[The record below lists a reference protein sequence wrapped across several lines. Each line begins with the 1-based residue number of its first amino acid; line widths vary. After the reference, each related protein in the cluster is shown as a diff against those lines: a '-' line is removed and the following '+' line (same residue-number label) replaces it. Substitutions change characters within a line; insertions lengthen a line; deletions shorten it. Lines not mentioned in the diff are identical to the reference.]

1 MSFDSSFFTNVSEDA
16 KDLITK
22 CTMYNKNQ
30 RLNAKE
36 CFKHSFFQNDL
47 NPYNLFNED
56 LTVLMHQVLNRL
68 RNFSTS
74 SKFYQAI
81 LVFIAYNFAEKKETQ
96 KLKKIFF
103 AINKDMDGKIKL
115 KELYKAYQENKMRM
129 TKDEVSKIIKEI
141 DFNNSGFI
149 EYEEFI
155 RAALPK
161 EDLFTEI
168 NLKEAF
174 DLFDINKKGFFSS
187 NEMKE
192 VLGMKNNV
200 DQVVVDK
207 ILNDIGDKTINF
219 EQFKYMVVEGFN

>member
-1 MSFDSSFFTNVSEDA
+1 
-16 KDLITK
+16 
-22 CTMYNKNQ
+22 
-30 RLNAKE
+30 
-36 CFKHSFFQNDL
+36 
-47 NPYNLFNED
+47 
-56 LTVLMHQVLNRL
+56 
-68 RNFSTS
+68 
-74 SKFYQAI
+74 
-81 LVFIAYNFAEKKETQ
+81 
-96 KLKKIFF
+96 
-103 AINKDMDGKIKL
+103 
-115 KELYKAYQENKMRM
+115 M

>member
-1 MSFDSSFFTNVSEDA
+1 
-16 KDLITK
+16 
-22 CTMYNKNQ
+22 
-30 RLNAKE
+30 
-36 CFKHSFFQNDL
+36 
-47 NPYNLFNED
+47 
-56 LTVLMHQVLNRL
+56 
-68 RNFSTS
+68 
-74 SKFYQAI
+74 
-81 LVFIAYNFAEKKETQ
+81 
-96 KLKKIFF
+96 
-103 AINKDMDGKIKL
+103 MDGKIKL

-129 TKDEVSKIIKEI
+129 TKEEVSKIIKEI

-161 EDLFTEI
+161 EDLFTEV

>member
-1 MSFDSSFFTNVSEDA
+1 
-16 KDLITK
+16 
-22 CTMYNKNQ
+22 
-30 RLNAKE
+30 
-36 CFKHSFFQNDL
+36 
-47 NPYNLFNED
+47 
-56 LTVLMHQVLNRL
+56 
-68 RNFSTS
+68 
-74 SKFYQAI
+74 
-81 LVFIAYNFAEKKETQ
+81 
-96 KLKKIFF
+96 
-103 AINKDMDGKIKL
+103 MDGKIKL
-115 KELYKAYQENKMRM
+115 KELYKAYQENKMKM
-129 TKDEVSKIIKEI
+129 TKEEVSKIIKEI

-161 EDLFTEI
+161 EDLFTEV

-219 EQFKYMVVEGFN
+219 EQFKNMVLEGFN